1 MDAETAIAISFGA
14 VMAVFS
20 FSLVYYTF
28 VRVRQYGGF
37 ESNSFVKADDPEL
50 AGIFEAIKTLDL
62 EYQLDR
68 VSDEEFQAQFQAYR
82 LEAAVVLKNQLES
95 GRGDAA
101 WALEQEILLAL
112 GDQDSV
118 SSKLTVCSDC
128 SAAVMEGIP
137 SCPHCGAEMALS

>member
-1 MDAETAIAISFGA
+1 
-14 VMAVFS
+14 MAVFS

-28 VRVRQYGGF
+28 MRVRQYGGF

-112 GDQDSV
+112 GDPV
-118 SSKLTVCSDC
+118 SYTHLRAHET
-128 SAAVMEGIP
+128 
-137 SCPHCGAEMALS
+137 LR

>member
-1 MDAETAIAISFGA
+1 
-14 VMAVFS
+14 MAVFS

-28 VRVRQYGGF
+28 MRVRQYGGF

-128 SAAVMEGIP
+128 SAAVLEGIP
-137 SCPHCGAEMALS
+137 ACPHCGAEMAMCE